1 SSNGNFGGTVVLCDH
16 EGDYQYIY
24 GHTKNLQVSVGDE
37 VKQGQKLAEQSST
50 NYYNNPMA
58 SHLHFQVQ
66 KQGYIPDEKSFVC
79 TGINPLGIDVSKYVG
94 KQSDKKEGSGKV
106 AYTLVNRW
114 LPQNKYYLKAP
125 YAMTPS
131 TLTIHETDNNA
142 SADNEASYM
151 LSNNLQVSF
160 HAVADENK
168 VIQLIPF
175 NRNAWAAGDG
185 LNGAGNRRSIHLEI
199 TYNKDLGYGGPI
211 SDRMEQAI
219 ENAALYAAHV
229 LIQYG
234 WGTGHL
240 RRHWDWTR
248 KNCPRKLMLHNRW
261 DAFKKRVKEHMDA
274 INKGNQSAANKPAK
288 KPATSNKST
297 HTVKRGDTLWGIANA
312 NGVTVA
318 NLKSWNN
325 LKSNTI
331 TIGQKLTLKK
341 KSSTPAKTPKTGG
354 AANIKYDGDWR
365 FNKNTQVYWVPVKAK
380 YTLAHDT
387 YVYDKLPKIIRAN
400 RLSLIKA

>member
-1 SSNGNFGGTVVLCDH
+1 
-16 EGDYQYIY
+16 
-24 GHTKNLQVSVGDE
+24 
-37 VKQGQKLAEQSST
+37 
-50 NYYNNPMA
+50 
-58 SHLHFQVQ
+58 
-66 KQGYIPDEKSFVC
+66 FVC
-79 TGINPLGIDVSKYVG
+79 DGINPLGIDVSNYVG
-94 KQSDKKEGSGKV
+94 KQSDNKKGSGKV

-211 SDRMEQAI
+211 SERMEQAI
-219 ENAALYAAHV
+219 ENASLYVAHV

-248 KNCPRKLMLHNRW
+248 KNCPRKLILHNRW
-261 DAFKKRVKEHMDA
+261 NAFKKRVQAHMDA
-274 INKGNQSAANKPAK
+274 INEGNNSAAK
-288 KPATSNKST
+288 KPAAKKPAAKKPAAKKPVTSNKSSY
-297 HTVKRGDTLWGIANA
+297 TVKSGDTLWGIANR
-312 NGVTVA
+312 NNITVGE
-318 NLKSWNN
+318 LKKLNN
-325 LKSNTI
+325 LKTNVITVNQKLKLRGTSKSAKSSKFR
-331 TIGQKLTLKK
+331 TIGKWETNRY
-341 KSSTPAKTPKTGG
+341 G
-354 AANIKYDGDWR
+354 
-365 FNKNTQVYWVPVKAK
+365 TQF
-380 YTLAHDT
+380 
-387 YVYDKLPKIIRAN
+387 
-400 RLSLIKA
+400 IKADGIFTVTAEKGITSRFVGPFTSSPNGGVAINGRKHRITGLLRQDGHVWIEYVVEGKYKYMPFNTWNPVTGAVGKYPWGVFS

>member
-1 SSNGNFGGTVVLCDH
+1 MS
-16 EGDYQYIY
+16 
-24 GHTKNLQVSVGDE
+24 
-37 VKQGQKLAEQSST
+37 
-50 NYYNNPMA
+50 
-58 SHLHFQVQ
+58 
-66 KQGYIPDEKSFVC
+66 
-79 TGINPLGIDVSKYVG
+79 
-94 KQSDKKEGSGKV
+94 
-106 AYTLVNRW
+106 YTLINRW

-125 YAMTPS
+125 YAMTPN

-175 NRNAWAAGDG
+175 NRNSWAAGDG
-185 LNGAGNRRSIHLEI
+185 LTGAGNRRSIHLEI

-219 ENAALYAAHV
+219 ENAALYVAHV

-234 WGTGHL
+234 WGVGHL
-240 RRHWDWTR
+240 RRHFDWTR

-261 DAFKKRVKEHMDA
+261 GAFKNRVQNHMDA
-274 INKGNQSAANKPAK
+274 INKPAAKKPAAK
-288 KPATSNKST
+288 KPATSNAST

-341 KSSTPAKTPKTGG
+341 TSTPTKTSKTGG

-365 FNKNTQVYWVPVKAK
+365 FNRNTQVYWVPVKAK
-380 YTLAHDT
+380 YTLAYDT
-387 YVYDKLPKIIRAN
+387 YAYDKLPKIIKAN
-400 RLSLIKA
+400 RLSMVKAGTTINVVELCRFVEPSGKSYQWAVYRTSNGRLRYLPIKEWNKKPGRVTDGGLWGRFSK